1 MTREKA
7 NKELAKYKPLV
18 GKFSTNFSGNID
30 DVFVSFDDQ
39 VRARAEYFAIKD
51 KKTDL
56 PPDKPED
63 EFIVW
68 ARFKDAFVP
77 IKYVEMD

>member
-1 MTREKA
+1 MTRDKA
-7 NKELAKYKPLV
+7 NKELIKYKAWL
-18 GKFSTNFSGNID
+18 GKFSTNFSGIVD
-30 DVFVSFDDQ
+30 DIFVSYDDQ
-39 VRARAEYFAIKD
+39 IRARAEYFALRD
-51 KKTDL
+51 KKTPL
-56 PPDKPED
+56 PVDKPED